1 MCIVTICMLSH
12 ARDRSLF
19 LCLLRLALEVGGLH
33 CLPLVVAIPTLP
45 GGLLNYFH
53 PHL

>member
-1 MCIVTICMLSH
+1 MWLVTTCMLAH
-12 ARDRSLF
+12 ARDSSFF
-19 LCLLRLALEVGGLH
+19 LYLLRLALEVGGLH

-45 GGLLNYFH
+45 GGLLASFL